1 MTAPSRGEVVL
12 IRFVFADETGEKLRP
27 ALVVSADSYHAGR
40 QEVIV
45 AAITSNRD
53 RALFGDVAI
62 RSWEPAGLLLPSVVT
77 GIVRTVKRA
86 MIAKR
91 VGALSGSDMALVDTE
106 LRRCLSL

>member
-27 ALVVSADSYHAGR
+27 ALVVSADAYHEGR

-45 AAITSNRD
+45 AAITSNLD

-62 RSWEPAGLLLPSVVT
+62 RSWKPAGLLLPSVVT

-91 VGALSGSDMALVDTE
+91 VGALRRSDMALVDTE

>member
-1 MTAPSRGEVVL
+1 MTAASPGGVVL

-27 ALVVSADSYHAGR
+27 ALVVNADAYNEGR

-62 RSWEPAGLLLPSVVT
+62 RSWKPAGLLLPSVVT

-86 MIAKR
+86 MVAKS
-91 VGALSGSDMALVDTE
+91 VGALRESDMAQVDAE